1 MRKAVTLL
9 ALALSI
15 SLFAE
20 DENPAPRIVNDG
32 VTIDDFKDYNGYIK
46 SGKNTVLI
54 SKYVFILGRNNTI
67 NLNSAD
73 AVNGVYTIYAG
84 ILATNGAFTVN
95 AEGIDTIRW
104 MGSVDCPNGSIIV
117 TGAKKVV
124 FGDSAGGIPQV
135 GIISWDA
142 DIESRFPVPFFK
154 PSFISY
160 NRPSITVLMS

>member
-1 MRKAVTLL
+1 MITYTVNGVFHLRWFNKWNHIYKEEYKMRKAVTLL

-20 DENPAPRIVNDG
+20 DPAPRIVNDG
-32 VTIDDFKDYNGYIK
+32 VTIDDFKAYNGYIK

-54 SKYVFILGRNNTI
+54 SKYTFILGENNTI

-95 AEGIDTIRW
+95 AEGIDIIRW
-104 MGSVDCPNGSIIV
+104 MGSVDCPDGSILV
-117 TGAKKVV
+117 KGAKKGLFVHKC
-124 FGDSAGGIPQV
+124 GS
-135 GIISWDA
+135 
-142 DIESRFPVPFFK
+142 
-154 PSFISY
+154 
-160 NRPSITVLMS
+160 VLVA